1 MNRRFLEGRVAGLR
15 ASDVSHGSLVGRVLV
30 SYCDARI
37 LAIPVETE
45 EGAAD
50 RTAYLEGLRSV
61 LEHARRHPA
70 EKIVVNISLAA
81 PNPDDA
87 EAELM
92 DRLHRAGVLVVA
104 AAGNDDSAELRYP
117 AAYDAVVAVA
127 SATEEGKALHS
138 NFGRHI
144 DIAASGDISFIDYEF
159 LPYERL
165 RREME
170 ARGTS
175 FAAPRVAATVAF
187 VLNHRPELSP
197 TDAFRLVADS
207 AVPIAGHHYRAGLL
221 GAGLL
226 DVRRA
231 KGRVA
236 PGYRFANYL
245 LPVAVWVILGVFS
258 IYLCIRRGAVGLF
271 LTLML
276 WLVALPAS
284 YLAVVESGRWLQY
297 VGGGSLVVGLGIA
310 AVTCAAATVA
320 TALQGWQPAKGVL
333 AALVPFVVLVML
345 VGTGAG
351 RTVGPVYLAI
361 GSGLTAVALAGA
373 WEWLTGRRLRTLR
386 DLETGFDAG
395 AEKDVLATCRYTL
408 DRRLRR
414 AAVEALGR
422 VGGSEAVSHLLGE
435 RHCPGRARQ
444 ALARIAARDM
454 DAVREGA
461 GDLWQLPAEQRRR
474 LLAAMRD
481 AGNPAAVPW
490 LQQAAH
496 RRPDDRLA
504 ETLAALREQEPN
516 GES

>member
-1 MNRRFLEGRVAGLR
+1 
-15 ASDVSHGSLVGRVLV
+15 
-30 SYCDARI
+30 
-37 LAIPVETE
+37 
-45 EGAAD
+45 
-50 RTAYLEGLRSV
+50 
-61 LEHARRHPA
+61 
-70 EKIVVNISLAA
+70 
-81 PNPDDA
+81 
-87 EAELM
+87 
-92 DRLHRAGVLVVA
+92 
-104 AAGNDDSAELRYP
+104 
-117 AAYDAVVAVA
+117 
-127 SATEEGKALHS
+127 
-138 NFGRHI
+138 
-144 DIAASGDISFIDYEF
+144 
-159 LPYERL
+159 
-165 RREME
+165 ME

-187 VLNHRPELSP
+187 VLNHRPELTP
-197 TDAFRLVADS
+197 REAFRLVADS
-207 AVPIAGHHYRAGLL
+207 AVPIAGPHYRDGLL

-310 AVTCAAATVA
+310 AVMCAAATVA
-320 TALQGWQPAKGVL
+320 TALQGWQPTKGVL
-333 AALVPFVVLVML
+333 AALFPSVVLVML
-345 VGTGAG
+345 AGTGAG
-351 RTVGPVYLAI
+351 RALGPVYLAI

-373 WEWLTGRRLRTLR
+373 WEWLTGRRLRMLR
-386 DLETGFDAG
+386 DVQPGFDA
-395 AEKDVLATCRYTL
+395 ATEKDLLATCRHAL

-414 AAVEALGR
+414 TAVEALGR
-422 VGGSEAVSHLLGE
+422 VGGSDAVNHLLGE
-435 RHCPGRARQ
+435 RHHPERARE

-461 GDLWQLPAEQRRR
+461 GGLWQLPAEQRGR
-474 LLAAMRD
+474 LLAALRD

-490 LQQAAH
+490 LRQAAH
-496 RRPDDRLA
+496 RRPDDGLA
-504 ETLAALREQEPN
+504 EALAALREEEPR